1 MNKRR
6 DLSWLIAIVAI
17 AAGFLIGLW
26 AGSQWLPRLSGAEIS
41 DLTSDQQDE
50 YVTLV
55 ALGYAQTGDQEQAR
69 KQLES
74 LQAPNLG
81 QLVAGVVERRAAA
94 GAGVQELAALAQLAT
109 AFGVSNTMIAAYLP
123 TATPPPT
130 PTPVPPTPTPL
141 PPTATPTSD
150 IPTATPTAT
159 VAPVTATPTV
169 PAQPVAVAIGEV
181 NVRSGPGLTY
191 AVISDMVPGEAA
203 LLIGRNQGGD
213 WWQIQRED
221 GSTGW
226 VLGQLVTTEGD
237 TTSIPIS
244 AAPPPPTATRVAVAP
259 TPTALRPTPVVP
271 KSTVDFVVKGVRLW
285 GVQENGGY
293 FDGPSLHCGEKQVLR
308 VIVND
313 VNGQPLNG
321 VTAVAWNQDLTEEHI
336 TGEKGSGT
344 AEWVMSMEFNVRVA
358 RDVDGREV
366 TNDTNPHLSKK
377 PSDIPTEQLIQAGY
391 CTDAASCND
400 LIATNACSGHYSWD
414 VTFQRT
420 Y

>member
-259 TPTALRPTPVVP
+259 TATPPRPTPVPP
-271 KSTVDFVVKGVRLW
+271 KPAVDFVVRGSRLW

-293 FDGPSLHCGEKQVLR
+293 FDGPSLHCGEKRQLR
-308 VIVND
+308 AIVTD
-313 VNGQPLNG
+313 AAGQALNG
-321 VTAVAWNQDLTEEHI
+321 VTLLGIYSNVEQV
-336 TGEKGSGT
+336 TGSKGPGM
-344 AEWVMSMEFNVRVA
+344 AEWILGDGDGLRVI
-358 RDVDGREV
+358 RDADGRNVVSESAEGMV
-366 TNDTNPHLSKK
+366 TDPAR
-377 PSDIPTEQLIQAGY
+377 IPDQQLIAAGF
-391 CTDAASCND
+391 CTDGASCNA
-400 LIATNACSGHYSWD
+400 LRATNACRGHYSWD